1 MKKYDVIIIGAGA
14 AGLSAARAALSINR
28 KVLILD
34 MGDKPAR
41 KVFVSGGGRCN
52 FTNMAVSADR
62 YYGKNPDFVRS
73 VLARVKP
80 TDILDWAAGHKIKW
94 IEKAPGQ
101 FFSANGSQDVVDALV
116 RDARYADHVMNTRVE
131 KVEYNNEQ
139 FTIQTDEQTYSAPA
153 LIVATGGISY
163 PGLDVSDVGYSIAK
177 RFGHKII
184 PVEPGLVALKTNLF
198 DPELAGLSLDVV
210 ITVGKKQIKDSL
222 LFTHFGIGGPAA
234 YRASMYDLNQDMI
247 INFLP
252 NTDVFAWLTTA
263 KKTDGKKSLHTVLS
277 QKLPAKFAKWLVGD
291 NTQNIA
297 DYKDINL
304 REIAD
309 YLNHYLIPAG
319 SLKRRGLANA
329 EVVLGGV
336 SIDEISSKT
345 MQSKLIP
352 GLFFAGEVLD
362 IAGDLG
368 GFNLHWAFASG
379 LIAGQ
384 NV

>member
-41 KVFVSGGGRCN
+41 KVLVSGGGRCN

-62 YYGKNPDFVRS
+62 YFGKNPDFVRS

-80 TDILDWAAGHKIKW
+80 TDILDWVAGHKIKW
-94 IEKAPGQ
+94 IEKTPGQ
-101 FFSANGSQDVVDALV
+101 FFCANSSQDIVDALT
-116 RDARYADHVMNTRVE
+116 RDAQYADWVMNTRVE
-131 KVEYNNEQ
+131 KVEHNHEQ
-139 FTIQTDEQTYSAPA
+139 FIIQTDEQTYSAPA

-163 PGLDVSDVGYSIAK
+163 PTLDVSDVGYTIAK
-177 RFGHKII
+177 CFGHKII

-198 DPELAGLSLDVV
+198 DAQLAGLSVDV
-210 ITVGKKQIKDSL
+210 IISMGKKQIKDSL
-222 LFTHFGIGGPAA
+222 LFTHFGIGGPAS
-234 YRASMYDLNQDMI
+234 YRASMYDLRQDMI

-252 NTDVFAWLTTA
+252 NTDAFTWLTTT
-263 KKTDGKKSLHTVLS
+263 KKTDGKKSLHNVLS
-277 QKLPAKFAKWLVGD
+277 QKLPSKFAKWLVGD

-297 DYKDINL
+297 DYKDSNL

-309 YLNHYLIPAG
+309 YLNHYIIPGG

-329 EVVLGGV
+329 EVVMGGI
-336 SIDEISSKT
+336 STDEISSKT
-345 MQSKLIP
+345 MESKLVP

-362 IAGDLG
+362 ITGDLG

-379 LIAGQ
+379 LIAGR
-384 NV
+384 NA